1 MSEEDGMGWGSAI
14 GGAIG
19 GIAGGVA
26 GLISGGQSSASAARL
41 NQLNYEHQKEFAQNG
56 IRWKVADAK
65 AAGLHPLAA
74 LGASTAQYTPATA
87 IGDSPDWSF
96 LADAG
101 QSIGRAV
108 DAKRTQ
114 QERVEQQQKQDAAF
128 ALKAENQKAENDL
141 IRAQTASIQQDM
153 VLRQAKASEQAV
165 RTQQQVPAMPSLGR
179 DGSVIAGQGD
189 ATSPAGIEAKPAEI
203 VVNDP
208 QTRTAEAGSH
218 PDKRWLRTSTGG
230 YQPVRSEAAQNALE
244 DDIVGS
250 FRYDMRNGL
259 ANMANSQDNAPPRA
273 FLPDGGRGNYF
284 WFWDGVLG
292 EWYPVKVG
300 DILRNRPSWL
310 PDKLRRFQGVK

>member
-1 MSEEDGMGWGSAI
+1 MW
-14 GGAIG
+14 G
-19 GIAGGVA
+19 GIASAVGSVVGGVL
-26 GLISGGQSSASAARL
+26 GLQGQKQSAVNAEKL

-128 ALKAENQKAENDL
+128 ALKAENQQAENEL
-141 IRAQTASIQQDM
+141 IRAQTASIKQDM
-153 VLRQAKASEQAV
+153 AFRLAKASEQAV

>member
-1 MSEEDGMGWGSAI
+1 MWGSIA
-14 GGAIG
+14 G
-19 GIAGGVA
+19 GIGAAIGGVA
-26 GLISGGQSSASAARL
+26 GLISSGKSQANAAKL

-114 QERVEQQQKQDAAF
+114 QERVEQQQKQDTAF

>member
-1 MSEEDGMGWGSAI
+1 MWGSI
-14 GGAIG
+14 VG
-19 GIAGGVA
+19 GIGSVVGGVL
-26 GLISGGQSSASAARL
+26 GLQSQKQSAANAEKL

>member
-1 MSEEDGMGWGSAI
+1 MWGSIA
-14 GGAIG
+14 G
-19 GIAGGVA
+19 GIGAAVGGVA
-26 GLISGGQSSASAARL
+26 GLISSGQSQANAAKL
-41 NQLNYEHQKEFAQNG
+41 NQLNYAHQKEFAQNG

-179 DGSVIAGQGD
+179 DGSVIPGQGD

-300 DILRNRPSWL
+300 EILRNRPSWL

>member
-1 MSEEDGMGWGSAI
+1 MWGSIA
-14 GGAIG
+14 G
-19 GIAGGVA
+19 GIGAAVGGVA
-26 GLISGGQSSASAARL
+26 GLISSGQSQANAAEL
-41 NQLNYEHQKEFAQNG
+41 NRRNYEHQKEFAQNG

-179 DGSVIAGQGD
+179 DGSVIPGQGD
-189 ATSPAGIEAKPAEI
+189 ATSPAGIEVKPAEI

>member
-1 MSEEDGMGWGSAI
+1 MWGSI
-14 GGAIG
+14 VG
-19 GIAGGVA
+19 GIGSVVGGVL
-26 GLISGGQSSASAARL
+26 GLQSQKQSAANAEKL

-273 FLPDGGRGNYF
+273 FLPDGGRGNCF

>member
-19 GIAGGVA
+19 GIASGVA
-26 GLISGGQSSASAARL
+26 GLISSGQSSASAGRL

-153 VLRQAKASEQAV
+153 VLRQAKAAEQAV

-179 DGSVIAGQGD
+179 DGSVMVGQGD

>member
-1 MSEEDGMGWGSAI
+1 MWGSIA
-14 GGAIG
+14 G
-19 GIAGGVA
+19 GIGAAVGGVA
-26 GLISGGQSSASAARL
+26 GLISSGQSQANAAKLNRL
-41 NQLNYEHQKEFAQNG
+41 NYAHQKEFAQNG

-74 LGASTAQYTPATA
+74 LGTSTAQYTPATA

-153 VLRQAKASEQAV
+153 ALRQAKASEQAV

-179 DGSVIAGQGD
+179 DGSVIPGQGD

>member
-1 MSEEDGMGWGSAI
+1 MW
-14 GGAIG
+14 GAIAG
-19 GIAGGVA
+19 GIGAAVGGVA
-26 GLISGGQSSASAARL
+26 GLISSGQSQANAAKL

-153 VLRQAKASEQAV
+153 VFRQAKASEQAV

-244 DDIVGS
+244 DDIIGS

>member
-1 MSEEDGMGWGSAI
+1 MGWGSAI

-273 FLPDGGRGNYF
+273 VLPDGGRGNYF

>member
-1 MSEEDGMGWGSAI
+1 MWGSIA
-14 GGAIG
+14 G
-19 GIAGGVA
+19 GIGAAVGGVA
-26 GLISGGQSSASAARL
+26 GLISSGQSQANAAKL
-41 NQLNYEHQKEFAQNG
+41 NQLNYAHQKEFAQNG

-179 DGSVIAGQGD
+179 DGSVIPGQGD

>member
-26 GLISGGQSSASAARL
+26 GLISGGQSSASAERL
-41 NQLNYEHQKEFAQNG
+41 NQLNYMHQKEFAQNG

-153 VLRQAKASEQAV
+153 ALRQAKAAEQAV

-189 ATSPAGIEAKPAEI
+189 ATSPAGIESKPAEI

>member
-26 GLISGGQSSASAARL
+26 GLISGGQSSANAARL

>member
-1 MSEEDGMGWGSAI
+1 MGWGSAI

-26 GLISGGQSSASAARL
+26 GLISGGQSSASAERL
-41 NQLNYEHQKEFAQNG
+41 NQLNYAHQKEFAQNG

-153 VLRQAKASEQAV
+153 ALRQAKASEQAV
-165 RTQQQVPAMPSLGR
+165 RTQQQVPAMPSLT
-179 DGSVIAGQGD
+179 DAPTIAGQ
-189 ATSPAGIEAKPAEI
+189 AQAYPVS
-203 VVNDP
+203 
-208 QTRTAEAGSH
+208 RTQMKIPEVLASEKGRPSVEAGLH
-218 PDKRWLRTSTGG
+218 PDTARVTSVGG
-230 YQPVRSEAAQNALE
+230 GHVAVPSDKNADVAQDNIFLQAQWFL
-244 DDIVGS
+244 
-250 FRYDMRNGL
+250 RNGVVPYF
-259 ANMANSQDNAPPRA
+259 SQFIPGYTDPRA
-273 FLPDGGRGNYF
+273 PALTEEQRRQGYD
-284 WFWDGVLG
+284 DH
-292 EWYPVKVG
+292 
-300 DILRNRPSWL
+300 ILRFTGEYSPTRRWFRPRDGWSW
-310 PDKLRRFQGVK
+310 

>member
-1 MSEEDGMGWGSAI
+1 MWGSIA
-14 GGAIG
+14 G
-19 GIAGGVA
+19 GIGAAVGGVA
-26 GLISGGQSSASAARL
+26 GLISSGQSQANAAKL

-96 LADAG
+96 LSDAG

-141 IRAQTASIQQDM
+141 IRAQTASIHQDM
-153 VLRQAKASEQAV
+153 ALRQAKASEQAV

>member
-1 MSEEDGMGWGSAI
+1 MWGSI
-14 GGAIG
+14 VG
-19 GIAGGVA
+19 GIGSVVGGVL
-26 GLISGGQSSASAARL
+26 GLQSQKQSAANAEKL

-114 QERVEQQQKQDAAF
+114 QERVEQQQKQDAVF

>member
-1 MSEEDGMGWGSAI
+1 MGFGAAI

-19 GIAGGVA
+19 GIASGVA
-26 GLISGGQSSASAARL
+26 GLISGGQSSASAERL

-96 LADAG
+96 LSDAG

-114 QERVEQQQKQDAAF
+114 QERVEQQKKQDAAF

-153 VLRQAKASEQAV
+153 ALRQAKASEQAV
-165 RTQQQVPAMPSLGR
+165 RTQQQVPPMPSLAP
-179 DGSVIAGQGD
+179 DGSLMPGQSN
-189 ATSPAGIEAKPAEI
+189 ATSPGGIESKPAEI
-203 VVNDP
+203 VVNEP
-208 QTRTAEAGSH
+208 GRPGQERGSVSELGFTRTN
-218 PDKRWLRTSTGG
+218 DGG
-230 YQPVRSEAAQNALE
+230 YAPVMSKDAKDRLDDDFIGSSLWHLRNSLPAAFDAE
-244 DDIVGS
+244 RV
-250 FRYDMRNGL
+250 M
-259 ANMANSQDNAPPRA
+259 PPR
-273 FLPDGGRGNYF
+273 
-284 WFWDGVLG
+284 
-292 EWYPVKVG
+292 
-300 DILRNRPSWL
+300 SWL
-310 PDKLRRFQGVK
+310 PKGSEWRFDVRRGAFYPVPSGSGFFYHTERDLTSPFRR

>member
-1 MSEEDGMGWGSAI
+1 MWGSIAGGI
-14 GGAIG
+14 GAAVG
-19 GIAGGVA
+19 GIAG
-26 GLISGGQSSASAARL
+26 LISSGQSQANASRL
-41 NQLNYEHQKEFAQNG
+41 NELNYQHQKEFAQNG

>member
-1 MSEEDGMGWGSAI
+1 MW
-14 GGAIG
+14 G
-19 GIAGGVA
+19 GIASAVGSVVGGVL
-26 GLISGGQSSASAARL
+26 GLQGQKQSAANAQKL

-56 IRWKVADAK
+56 IRWKVADTK

-114 QERVEQQQKQDAAF
+114 EERVEQQKKQDAAF

-153 VLRQAKASEQAV
+153 ALRQAKASEQAV

>member
-1 MSEEDGMGWGSAI
+1 MWGSIA
-14 GGAIG
+14 G
-19 GIAGGVA
+19 GIGAAVGGVA
-26 GLISGGQSSASAARL
+26 GLISSGQSQANAAKL

-96 LADAG
+96 LSDAG

-153 VLRQAKASEQAV
+153 ALRQAKASEQAV

>member
-1 MSEEDGMGWGSAI
+1 MWGSIA
-14 GGAIG
+14 G
-19 GIAGGVA
+19 GIGAAVGGVA
-26 GLISGGQSSASAARL
+26 GLISSGQSQANAAKL

-141 IRAQTASIQQDM
+141 IRVQTASIQQDM
-153 VLRQAKASEQAV
+153 ALRQAKASEQAA
-165 RTQQQVPAMPSLGR
+165 RTQQQVPPMPSLAP
-179 DGSVIAGQGD
+179 DGSLMPGQSN
-189 ATSPAGIEAKPAEI
+189 ATSPGGIESKPAEI
-203 VVNDP
+203 VVNEP
-208 QTRTAEAGSH
+208 GRPGQERGSVSELGFTRTN
-218 PDKRWLRTSTGG
+218 DGG
-230 YQPVRSEAAQNALE
+230 YAPVMSKDAKDRLDDDFIGSSLWHLRNSFPAIFDSER
-244 DDIVGS
+244 I
-250 FRYDMRNGL
+250 M
-259 ANMANSQDNAPPRA
+259 PPR
-273 FLPDGGRGNYF
+273 
-284 WFWDGVLG
+284 
-292 EWYPVKVG
+292 
-300 DILRNRPSWL
+300 SWL
-310 PDKLRRFQGVK
+310 PEGTEWRFDVRRGAFYPVPSGSGFFYHTKRDLTSPFRR

>member
-1 MSEEDGMGWGSAI
+1 MWGSI
-14 GGAIG
+14 VG
-19 GIAGGVA
+19 GIGSVVGGVL
-26 GLISGGQSSASAARL
+26 GLQSQKQSAANAEKL

-165 RTQQQVPAMPSLGR
+165 RTQQQVPAMPSLGC

>member
-1 MSEEDGMGWGSAI
+1 MWGSIAGGI
-14 GGAIG
+14 GAAVG
-19 GIAGGVA
+19 GIAG
-26 GLISGGQSSASAARL
+26 LISSGKSQANASKL
-41 NQLNYEHQKEFAQNG
+41 NELNYQHQKEFAQNG

-153 VLRQAKASEQAV
+153 ALRQAKAAEQAV
-165 RTQQQVPAMPSLGR
+165 RTQQQVPPMPSLAP
-179 DGSVIAGQGD
+179 DGSLMPGQSN
-189 ATSPAGIEAKPAEI
+189 ATSPGGIESKPAEI
-203 VVNDP
+203 VVNEP
-208 QTRTAEAGSH
+208 GRPGQERGSVSELGFTRTN
-218 PDKRWLRTSTGG
+218 DGG
-230 YQPVRSEAAQNALE
+230 YSPVMSKDTKDRLDDDFIGSSLWHLRNSLPAAFDSER
-244 DDIVGS
+244 V
-250 FRYDMRNGL
+250 M
-259 ANMANSQDNAPPRA
+259 PPR
-273 FLPDGGRGNYF
+273 
-284 WFWDGVLG
+284 
-292 EWYPVKVG
+292 
-300 DILRNRPSWL
+300 SWL
-310 PDKLRRFQGVK
+310 PPGTEWRFDLKRGAFYAVPAGSDFSYHFQNDMRAPREWLRKRF

>member
-26 GLISGGQSSASAARL
+26 GLISGGQSSASAERL

-108 DAKRTQ
+108 DVKRTQ
-114 QERVEQQQKQDAAF
+114 QERVEQQQKQDTAF

>member
-1 MSEEDGMGWGSAI
+1 MWGSIAGGI
-14 GGAIG
+14 GAAVG
-19 GIAGGVA
+19 GIAG
-26 GLISGGQSSASAARL
+26 LIGSRQYQANASRL
-41 NQLNYEHQKEFAQNG
+41 NELNYQHQKEFAQNG
-56 IRWKVADAK
+56 IRWKVVDAK

-87 IGDSPDWSF
+87 LGDSPDWSF
-96 LADAG
+96 LADVG

-153 VLRQAKASEQAV
+153 VLRQAKAAEQAV

>member
-1 MSEEDGMGWGSAI
+1 MWGSIAGGI
-14 GGAIG
+14 GAAVG
-19 GIAGGVA
+19 GIAG
-26 GLISGGQSSASAARL
+26 LISSGQSQANASRL
-41 NQLNYEHQKEFAQNG
+41 NELNYQHQKEFAQNG

-179 DGSVIAGQGD
+179 DGSVIPGQGD

>member
-26 GLISGGQSSASAARL
+26 GIISGGQSAASAERL

-87 IGDSPDWSF
+87 LGDSPDWSF
-96 LADAG
+96 LSDMG
-101 QSIGRAV
+101 QNIGRAV

-114 QERVEQQQKQDAAF
+114 QERVEQQAKQDAAF
-128 ALKAENQKAENDL
+128 RLKAENQKAENDL

-153 VLRQAKASEQAV
+153 ALRQAKASEQAV
-165 RTQQQVPAMPSLGR
+165 RTQQQVPAMPSLRR

-189 ATSPAGIEAKPAEI
+189 ATSPAGIETKPAEI

-259 ANMANSQDNAPPRA
+259 ANMANNQDNAPPRA

>member
-1 MSEEDGMGWGSAI
+1 MWGSI
-14 GGAIG
+14 VG
-19 GIAGGVA
+19 GIGSVVGGVL
-26 GLISGGQSSASAARL
+26 GLQSQKQSAANAEKL

-284 WFWDGVLG
+284 RHQG
-292 EWYPVKVG
+292 
-300 DILRNRPSWL
+300 
-310 PDKLRRFQGVK
+310 RRHRAP